1 MFPCKCNHPCSP
13 SDLEGEYHGMLGR
26 PLPWRKLGFSSLLDL
41 VKRMPDVVRAE
52 TLPYV
57 SP

>member
-1 MFPCKCNHPCSP
+1 
-13 SDLEGEYHGMLGR
+13 MLGR

-41 VKRMPDVVRAE
+41 VTKMPEVVRAE

-57 SP
+57 SACRDLVTGVATDR